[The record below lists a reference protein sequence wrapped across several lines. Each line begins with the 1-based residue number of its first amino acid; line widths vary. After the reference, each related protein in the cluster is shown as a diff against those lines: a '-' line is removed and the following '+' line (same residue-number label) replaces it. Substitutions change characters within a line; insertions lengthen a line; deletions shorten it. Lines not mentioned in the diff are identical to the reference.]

1 MYLSAIAPIDL
12 LLAAAVFGLV
22 LSIWIGLM
30 LLWASRR
37 SAKLTRLAQRIGAH
51 ESRTGTAPS
60 GQRMLQ
66 LWRDGQNVSTAVPD
80 AARGLSLRE
89 KLDAEFQRAGIKTN
103 SLVAVAMVLGG
114 ALFLCLATLVVFQN
128 PVLAIGMGVVVI
140 VVARM
145 LLTRAISKRETQ
157 FERQF
162 VDALELA
169 ARSLRAGH
177 PLVGAFQLV
186 SEEMQAPVKHVFS
199 EICQRHAL
207 GADLEGA
214 IREVSAHRSSAD
226 LKLFATSVAIQIRSG
241 GNLATL
247 MDRLATVIRD
257 RIRLSRRVRV
267 LTAQTQMSKRILL
280 VLPFVVFVL
289 FSVLNPNYM
298 DPFYTTTAGRIML
311 GVGVIGLAIG
321 SWMMNRMTQ
330 LKY

>member
-1 MYLSAIAPIDL
+1 MYLSAIEPMDL
-12 LLAAAVFGLV
+12 LLAGAVFGLV
-22 LSIWIGLM
+22 ISIWVGLM

-37 SAKLTRLAQRIGAH
+37 SARLMRLAQRIGSNDARH
-51 ESRTGTAPS
+51 QVAGT
-60 GQRMLQ
+60 RLLH
-66 LWRDGQNVSTAVPD
+66 LWRDGREVTTSVSADV
-80 AARGLSLRE
+80 RQLSWLERFNA
-89 KLDAEFQRAGIKTN
+89 DCQRAGFKMNGVT
-103 SLVAVAMVLGG
+103 LLAAVLGSALLLFVIIFALLGNAVLGLG
-114 ALFLCLATLVVFQN
+114 A
-128 PVLAIGMGVVVI
+128 GVTVI
-140 VVARM
+140 VVAKLM
-145 LLTRAISKRETQ
+145 MSRAITKRETL

-186 SEEMQAPVKHVFS
+186 SDEMQAPVKHVFA

-214 IREVSAHRSSAD
+214 IREVSMHSPSSD

-241 GNLATL
+241 GNLAML
-247 MDRLATVIRD
+247 MNRLALVIRD

-280 VLPFVVFVL
+280 VLPFLVFVL

-298 DPFYTTTAGRIML
+298 DPFYTTMAGRFML
-311 GVGVIGLAIG
+311 GACVIGLAVG
-321 SWMMNRMTQ
+321 TWMMNRMTQ

>member
-22 LSIWIGLM
+22 LSIWVGIM

-37 SAKLTRLAQRIGAH
+37 SARLLRLAQRIGSEDGKH
-51 ESRTGTAPS
+51 QKGT
-60 GQRMLQ
+60 RVLH
-66 LWRDGQNVSTAVPD
+66 LWREGRDVTTAVPD
-80 AARGLSLRE
+80 AMARLSLRE
-89 KLDAEFQRAGIKTN
+89 RLDIEFRRAGWKMNALSAAAIAL
-103 SLVAVAMVLGG
+103 SVAVM
-114 ALFLCLATLVVFQN
+114 LFLATLVVFKN
-128 PVLAIGMGVVVI
+128 PILALGMAVVVI
-140 VVARM
+140 VVARI
-145 LLTRAISKRETQ
+145 LLARAITKREAQ

-186 SEEMQAPVKHVFS
+186 SEEMQAPVKNVFS
-199 EICQRHAL
+199 DICQRHAL
-207 GADLEGA
+207 GSDLEGA
-214 IREVSAHRSSAD
+214 IREVSTQSPSAD

-247 MDRLATVIRD
+247 MERLAAVIRD

-280 VLPFVVFVL
+280 VLPFFVFAL
-289 FSVLNPNYM
+289 FSVLNPTYM
-298 DPFYTTTAGRIML
+298 EPFYTTTAGRIML
-311 GVGVIGLAIG
+311 GGGVIGLALG